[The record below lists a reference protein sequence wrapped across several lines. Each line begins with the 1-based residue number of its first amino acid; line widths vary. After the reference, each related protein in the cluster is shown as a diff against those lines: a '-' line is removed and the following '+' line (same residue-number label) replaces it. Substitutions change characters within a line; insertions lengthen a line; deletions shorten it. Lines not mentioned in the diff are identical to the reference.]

1 MSIAQS
7 LFNDF
12 GNVEITQFCLHV
24 SIEED
29 VGALHIPVQYLSVVK
44 GFQSSYD
51 LYENIPDFL
60 FFDVCFPLLVVAYF
74 LKNVSI
80 VSIFHDQTIYK
91 NEIKLL
97 I

>member
-1 MSIAQS
+1 
-7 LFNDF
+7 
-12 GNVEITQFCLHV
+12 
-24 SIEED
+24 
-29 VGALHIPVQYLSVVK
+29 
-44 GFQSSYD
+44 
-51 LYENIPDFL
+51 
-60 FFDVCFPLLVVAYF
+60 LVVAYF